1 MRRQRKINKLPYV
14 TAAVALT
21 IFAATSASAEMP
33 SSKSAVAYGPHLTA
47 LGLASQ
53 ASTSSSNGTDTGYL
67 TILQSYIKTA
77 NQKDLEFDV
86 ALQCAIITDTTVKSK
101 GGNKDEAEAYGKT
114 SIRVKLTSM
123 ETGEIR
129 YADPSEGVLDD
140 GTPMGVTYCSRVQRL
155 EAKFSGLNCTVD
167 LDTASPTYGQVTC
180 EDPEEL
186 RLLLDTLNA
195 NAFNFV
201 EADVTSGIWRIEV
214 QARSQT
220 NVTLGGSSL
229 GSAHAESFV
238 GLGSM
243 SVSESRLIK
252 DANTGPIVEIP

>member
-1 MRRQRKINKLPYV
+1 MRPNAKINKLAHV
-14 TAAVALT
+14 ITAVALT

-33 SSKSAVAYGPHLTA
+33 SSKSAVAYSSSLTA

-77 NQKDLEFDV
+77 NQKDLVFDV

-114 SIRVKLTSM
+114 SVRVKLTSM
-123 ETGEIR
+123 GTGEIR
-129 YADPSEGVLDD
+129 YADPLAEK
-140 GTPMGVTYCSRVQRL
+140 GVTYCSRVQRL
-155 EAKFSGLNCTVD
+155 DAKFSGLNCTVD

-180 EDPEEL
+180 EDPEDL

-201 EADVTSGIWRIEV
+201 EADVTSGVWRIEV

-229 GSAHAESFV
+229 GSARAESFV

-252 DANTGPIVEIP
+252 DADTGPIVEIP